1 MKATSN
7 TNEPNRDDA
16 VTRELLLLA
25 DRQEVEPPRDVL
37 DRVRARL
44 HESTVRSPSAA
55 PARAAAPWTKRAWFA
70 GASAAAVVLIALL
83 FCLHPSSIA
92 WSQVAEAVRAMPWI
106 HMNVAGRGQSAETW
120 ISFSRNVAAMRAAQI
135 VSYDDLRSGIRY
147 QYDLP
152 QKKLYRLSV
161 NDGAAD
167 EIASVVGLFQAIFR
181 GDAIREGDLFR
192 HRIVKQR
199 QQTVTEQGRRW
210 ILYELEL
217 EPQGGGP
224 KPPVEIPPISM
235 VIRVNPEKM
244 LPDSWTITQ
253 GKFEVTQPDSKTVTR
268 EAVKVE
274 IAFDYPAE
282 GPADIYA
289 LGVPRDAPV
298 EDRMP
303 PPDLDRIIKIVQQN
317 RRDFGD
323 YLAIAGGNNRDE
335 SYIVHLIRCKGDK
348 FRVDEGI
355 GDTRHVASGNEME
368 QWWRGRGKEILL
380 AGAAL
385 CDGRRVYEH
394 SYVRTEPWW
403 KPLTDQVSQGD
414 GRAAAAGVR
423 VSAGVSNAA
432 EFFVDLLAYPPRL
445 DPQQLASS
453 PLWTTHFD
461 PKGENGPAGSVR
473 VELQLA
479 HQSRPDDRSAFHK
492 EEFWLQPKYGYAV
505 VKHVTS
511 DCPAVDADPRRK
523 DKQLVYE
530 YDAFRQTPRGI
541 WYPTVSRYKNAIQS
555 ENKSKPGGIEFHD
568 EVTYFHLDFTAE
580 LPDELF
586 STDWHGDPLVG
597 IHFAEQREKPA
608 SNDLGKIRPP
618 GGVPLFPSGA
628 AITVQAGDAATKRLE
643 AAPAKDLD
651 KWIAELERLTGKKPE
666 GWVEQ
671 QGWRTEFVSRVSV
684 AFDGLKWNAK
694 SADNLF
700 QRAQTIPTSE
710 AKVWKEAF
718 ERVRN
723 DKIEPSCIVRVPLV
737 LIPVDA
743 FYEGQQY
750 SAAHAKKYLARLNQ
764 LTADDVALWLD
775 KVDEFGG
782 TRLDA
787 AMNIVLL
794 DDYFDKEQFQRDK
807 FKAAIGARPGHSPSA
822 KAVGSK

>member
-1 MKATSN
+1 MNTTSH
-7 TNEPNRDDA
+7 TNEPSRDDA
-16 VTRELLLLA
+16 VTRELILLA
-25 DRQEVEPPRDVL
+25 DRQEIEPPRDVL

-55 PARAAAPWTKRAWFA
+55 PARATAPWTKRAWFA
-70 GASAAAVVLIALL
+70 GAGAAAVALIELL
-83 FCLHPSSIA
+83 FCLQPSNIA
-92 WSQVAEAVRAMPWI
+92 WSQVTEAVRAMPWI
-106 HMNVAGRGQSAETW
+106 HMKAVDGEGRSQETW
-120 ISFSRNVAAMRAAQI
+120 ISFSQNVAAMRAAQM

-152 QKKLYRLSV
+152 QQKLYRLSV
-161 NDGAAD
+161 NDGAAE

-192 HRIVKQR
+192 LRIVKQR

-217 EPQGGGP
+217 EKQGGGP

-244 LPDSWTITQ
+244 LPSSWTITQ

-303 PPDLDRIIKIVQQN
+303 PPDLDRIIKIVQQH

-323 YLAIAGGNNRDE
+323 YLAVAGGYSRDE

-355 GDTRHVASGNEME
+355 GGTRHVASGDEME
-368 QWWRGRGKEILL
+368 QWWRERGKELLL

-385 CDGRRVYEH
+385 SDGRRVYEH
-394 SYVRTEPWW
+394 SFVKSEPWW
-403 KPLTDQVSQGD
+403 KPSMDHVSQGD

-423 VSAGVSNAA
+423 VSAGISNAA

-511 DCPAVDADPRRK
+511 DCPALDADPRRK

-530 YDAFRQTPRGI
+530 YDGFRQTPRGV

-555 ENKSKPGGIEFHD
+555 KNKSKPGGIEFHD

-586 STDWHGDPLVG
+586 SADRQGDSLLG
-597 IHFAEQREKPA
+597 IHFALQDEKPT

-618 GGVPLFPSGA
+618 GGVPLFPSGSP
-628 AITVQAGDAATKRLE
+628 ITVQAGDAAAKRLE

-651 KWIAELERLTGKKPE
+651 NWVAELERLTEKKPE

-694 SADNLF
+694 RADNLF
-700 QRAQTIPTSE
+700 QRAKTMPSSE

-718 ERVRN
+718 ERVLN
-723 DKIEPSCIVRVPLV
+723 DEVIPCRVPLV

-743 FYEGQQY
+743 LYEGQKY
-750 SAAHAKKYLARLNQ
+750 SAERAKKYLARLKQ
-764 LTADDVALWLD
+764 LTAADVALWLD

-787 AMNIVLL
+787 AMNIILL
-794 DDYFDKEQFQRDK
+794 DDYFDKETFQQDK
-807 FKAAIGARPGHSPSA
+807 FKAAVEARQ
-822 KAVGSK
+822 K

>member
-55 PARAAAPWTKRAWFA
+55 PARATAPWTKRAWFA

-83 FCLHPSSIA
+83 FCLQPSSIA

-106 HMNVAGRGQSAETW
+106 HMKVVAGRGQSAETW
-120 ISFSRNVAAMRAAQI
+120 ISFSRNVAAMRAAQM

-161 NDGAAD
+161 NDGAAE

-192 HRIVKQR
+192 LRIVKQR

-224 KPPVEIPPISM
+224 KPPAEIPPISM

-244 LPDSWTITQ
+244 LPSSWTITQ
-253 GKFEVTQPDSKTVTR
+253 GKFQVTQPDSKTVTR

-303 PPDLDRIIKIVQQN
+303 PPDLDRIIKTVQQN
-317 RRDFGD
+317 RRNFGD
-323 YLAIAGGNNRDE
+323 YLAVAGGYNRDS

-348 FRVDEGI
+348 FRVDEGA
-355 GDTRHVASGNEME
+355 GDTRHVASGDEME

-394 SYVRTEPWW
+394 SFVKSEPWW
-403 KPLTDQVSQGD
+403 KPSMDHVSQGD
-414 GRAAAAGVR
+414 GRAAATGVR

-453 PLWTTHFD
+453 PFWTTYFD
-461 PKGENGPAGSVR
+461 PKGGNGPAGSVR
-473 VELQLA
+473 VELYQGA
-479 HQSRPDDRSAFHK
+479 PDDPRTYYR
-492 EEFWLQPKYGYAV
+492 EEFWLEPKYGYAV

-511 DCPAVDADPRRK
+511 CYPPADKDPLRK
-523 DKQLVYE
+523 EMRYIHE
-530 YDAFRQTPRGI
+530 YGDFRQTPRGI
-541 WYPTVSRYKNAIQS
+541 WYPTVSRWKNAFWS
-555 ENKSKPGGIEFHD
+555 ENKNKPGGIEFHD

-586 STDWHGDPLVG
+586 SSDWQGDLLAG
-597 IHFAEQREKPA
+597 IHFAQRDEKA
-608 SNDLGKIRPP
+608 TSDDLGKIRPP

-628 AITVQAGDAATKRLE
+628 RITVQAGDAAAKRLE

-651 KWIAELERLTGKKPE
+651 KWVAELERLTGKKPE
-666 GWVEQ
+666 GWLEQ

-700 QRAQTIPTSE
+700 QRAKTMPSSE

-718 ERVRN
+718 ERVLN
-723 DKIEPSCIVRVPLV
+723 DEVVPCRVPLV

-743 FYEGQQY
+743 LYEGQDY
-750 SAAHAKKYLARLNQ
+750 SAEHAKKYLARLRQ

-787 AMNIVLL
+787 AMNIILL
-794 DDYFDKEQFQRDK
+794 DDYFDKDKFQRDK
-807 FKAAIGARPGHSPSA
+807 FKAAIGAR
-822 KAVGSK
+822 KE